1 MWPSPQKTADLVT
14 FTGEIFNAKLYF
26 FCAVNILKLFKV
38 LLQVRLI
45 SNKIELDMLHENF
58 VYDMLSNNVRLGI
71 EETKKSYGTLL

>member
-14 FTGEIFNAKLYF
+14 FTGEILNAKLYF

-38 LLQVRLI
+38 LIQVRLI